1 MRRKWLA
8 LALSLTMVIGCVTGC
23 GGDDKTSSNN
33 TSNNN
38 SSNDNQSTTTQQ
50 TETLEDGG
58 GKVLNIY
65 VWNTEFSE
73 RFEKYYPDYDKSSKS
88 IGDVKVNFIQNK
100 NEGNNYQDKL
110 DEALKKQDSAAADD
124 KVDMFLCEMDY
135 VNKYTNTDF
144 AVDVKSLGLTDE
156 DLSQMYDYTKQAASD
171 ASGVLRGVSWQGCP
185 GGFVYRRTYAKEIFG
200 TDDPEKIQEEVADW
214 DKFTAAAEKV
224 KEKSK
229 GKITMLSGF
238 DDALRVYSNN
248 VSQKWV
254 SDDKKL
260 QMDPAIETW
269 IDQTKEYTDKGYN
282 QKTSL
287 WAKDWGAGMGKD
299 GNVFGYFMPAW
310 GINFSMAENSG
321 AKKNEDGSFTPGGS
335 YGDWAVVTGPQSFNW
350 GGSFLCGAKGTD
362 NAALVKDIM
371 LKLCC
376 DQEIMYNISK
386 DTLDFVNNKAAN
398 DKLEADGVTGDFV
411 GGQSLVSVLK
421 DAADKIDCS
430 NVSPYDQGC
439 MEKLMTAMKDYYN
452 GKVSKE
458 DAIAKWKELTLK
470 QYPALSAD

>member
-185 GGFVYRRTYAKEIFG
+185 GGFTYRRSYAKEIFG
-200 TDDPEKIQEEVADW
+200 TDDPEKIQEQVADW
-214 DKFTAAAEKV
+214 DKFTAAAATV

-260 QMDPAIETW
+260 QMDPAIDTW
-269 IDQTKEYTDKGYN
+269 IDQTKEYTDNGYN
-282 QKTSL
+282 QKSSL
-287 WAKDWGAGMGKD
+287 WAKDWTAGMGKD

-310 GINFSMAENSG
+310 GINFSMAEGSG

-335 YGDWAVVTGPQSFNW
+335 YGDWATVVGPQSFNW
-350 GGSFLCGAKGTD
+350 GGSFVCGAKGTD

-386 DTLDFVNNKAAN
+386 DTSDFVNNKAAN
-398 DKLEADGVTGDFV
+398 EKLEADGVTSDFL
-411 GGQSLVSVLK
+411 GGQSLVAVLK
-421 DAADKIDCS
+421 DSADKIDCS

-439 MEKLMTAMKDYYN
+439 MENLMTAMKDYYN
-452 GKVSKE
+452 GKASKE

>member
-8 LALSLTMVIGCVTGC
+8 LALSLTMVVGCMTGC
-23 GGDDKTSSNN
+23 GGDDSNTSSNTGSSSGEN
-33 TSNNN
+33 T
-38 SSNDNQSTTTQQ
+38 TEQ
-50 TETLEDGG
+50 TEVLEDGG

-73 RFEKYYPDYDKSSKS
+73 RFEKYYPDYDKSTKS
-88 IGDVKVNFIQNK
+88 IGDVKVNFIQNA

-110 DEALKKQDSAAADD
+110 DEALKKQDSASADD

-135 VNKYTNTDF
+135 VNKYTNTDY

-156 DLSQMYDYTKQAASD
+156 DMSQMYDYTKKAASD
-171 ASGVLRGVSWQGCP
+171 SNGVLRGVSWQGCP
-185 GGFVYRRTYAKEIFG
+185 GGFVYRRSYAKDIFG
-200 TDDPEKIQEEVADW
+200 TDDPEKIQEQVSDW
-214 DKFTAAAEKV
+214 DKFTEAAATV
-224 KEKSK
+224 KEKSG

-254 SDDKKL
+254 TDDKKL
-260 QMDPAIETW
+260 QMDSAIETW
-269 IDQTKEYTDKGYN
+269 IDQTKEYTDNGYN

-287 WAKDWGAGMGKD
+287 WAKDWGAGMSKN

-310 GINFSMAENSG
+310 GINFTMAENSG
-321 AKKNEDGSFTPGGS
+321 AKKNDDGTFTPGGS
-335 YGDWAVVTGPQSFNW
+335 YGDWAVVVGPQSFNW
-350 GGSFLCGAKGTD
+350 GGSFICGAKGTD

-376 DQEIMYNISK
+376 DESIMYNISK
-386 DTLDFVNNKAAN
+386 DTSDFVNNKAAN
-398 DKLEADGVTGDFV
+398 DKLDEDGVTSDFL
-411 GGQSLVSVLK
+411 GGQSLVAVLK

-439 MEKLMTAMKDYYN
+439 MENLMTAMKDYFN
-452 GKVSKE
+452 GKKSKE
-458 DAIAKWKELTLK
+458 DAIANWKELVLK

>member
-439 MEKLMTAMKDYYN
+439 MENLMTAMKDYYN

>member
-23 GGDDKTSSNN
+23 GGDDNKSSNN
-33 TSNNN
+33 ASNN
-38 SSNDNQSTTTQQ
+38 SSSDNQQQ
-50 TETLEDGG
+50 TTEQAETLEDGG

-110 DEALKKQDSAAADD
+110 DEALKKQDSAEADD

-156 DLSQMYDYTKQAASD
+156 DMSQMYGYTKQAASD

-248 VSQKWV
+248 VSKKWV

-439 MEKLMTAMKDYYN
+439 MENLMKAMKDYYN
-452 GKVSKE
+452 GKASKD

>member
-8 LALSLTMVIGCVTGC
+8 LAISLTMVVGCLTGC
-23 GGDDKTSSNN
+23 GGDDKTSSN
-33 TSNNN
+33 TG
-38 SSNDNQSTTTQQ
+38 SSNDGKE
-50 TETLEDGG
+50 TEKVELLEDGG

-65 VWNTEFSE
+65 VWNTEFKE
-73 RFEKYYPDYDKSSKS
+73 RFEKYYPDYKDGK
-88 IGDVKVNFIQNK
+88 IGDVEVKFTQNA
-100 NEGNNYQDKL
+100 NEGSNYQDKL
-110 DEALKKQDSAAADD
+110 DAALKAQDSADADS

-135 VNKYTNTDF
+135 VNKYTNTDM
-144 AVDVKSLGLTDE
+144 AVDVKSLGLTD
-156 DLSQMYDYTKQAASD
+156 DDMSQMYDYTKQAATDSN
-171 ASGVLRGVSWQGCP
+171 GVLRAVSWQGCP
-185 GGFVYRRTYAKEIFG
+185 GGFVYRRSYAKDIFG
-200 TDDPEKIQEEVADW
+200 TDEPEKIQELVSDW
-214 DKFTAAAEKV
+214 DKFTEAAATV
-224 KEKSK
+224 KEKSD

-248 VSQKWV
+248 ISQKWV

-260 QMDPAIETW
+260 QMDSNIEAW
-269 IDQTKEYTDKGYN
+269 IDQTKEYTDNGYN

-287 WAKDWGAGMGKD
+287 WAKDWTAGMGKN

-310 GINFSMAENSG
+310 GINFSLAEGSG
-321 AKKNEDGSFTPGGS
+321 AKKNDDGTFTPGGS

-362 NAALVKDIM
+362 NAELVKDIM

-376 DQEIMYNISK
+376 DQDIMYNISK
-386 DTLDFVNNKAAN
+386 DTSDFVNNKATNA
-398 DKLEADGVTGDFV
+398 KLDEDGVTSDFL
-411 GGQSLVSVLK
+411 GGQSLVKALS
-421 DAADKIDCS
+421 ASAEKIDCS

-439 MEKLMTAMKDYYN
+439 IENLMTAMKDYYN
-452 GKVSKE
+452 GKASKE

>member
-23 GGDDKTSSNN
+23 GGGDNSSSSNN
-33 TSNNN
+33 SGNKGN
-38 SSNDNQSTTTQQ
+38 SDSSSTTKQV
-50 TETLEDGG
+50 ETLEDGG

-100 NEGNNYQDKL
+100 NEGGVYQDKL
-110 DEALKKQDSAAADD
+110 DEALQKQDSAAADD

-144 AVDVKSLGLTDE
+144 AVDVKALGLTD
-156 DLSQMYDYTKQAASD
+156 DDMSQMYEYTKQAASD
-171 ASGVLRGVSWQGCP
+171 ASGVLRAVSWQGCP
-185 GGFVYRRTYAKEIFG
+185 GGFVYRRSYAKDIFG
-200 TDDPEKIQEEVADW
+200 TDDPEKIQELVSDW
-214 DKFTAAAEKV
+214 DKFTEAAATV
-224 KEKSK
+224 KEKSD

-260 QMDPAIETW
+260 QMDSAIETW
-269 IDQTKEYTDKGYN
+269 IDQTKEYTDNGYN

-376 DQEIMYNISK
+376 DQDIMYNISK

-421 DAADKIDCS
+421 EAADKIDCS

-439 MEKLMTAMKDYYN
+439 MENLMTAMKDYYN
-452 GKVSKE
+452 GKATKDE
-458 DAIAKWKELTLK
+458 AIAKWKELTVK
-470 QYPALSAD
+470 QYPALKAE